1 MNTDKRGRGD
11 PGRTTAGT
19 RRGRLDGVVESTG
32 GTPKRMSTTQPAPTA
47 RRKDPARR
55 ERIAR
60 AAITVVAERGVE
72 KLTHRAVAAA
82 AGVPLGSTTYYF
94 ATLDDLLASA
104 LRQAAADDVEHLREW
119 ADSLE
124 RNDDLAAALTD
135 LVLHYLGPARPQT
148 IVEHQLYIAALHK
161 PALRHVSQEWDTAL
175 AQLFASYTDPAIGRA
190 LSVLFCGLLLQGIVR
205 ESVPSRDEIETIFG
219 RVLGSHAKT

>member
-1 MNTDKRGRGD
+1 M
-11 PGRTTAGT
+11 
-19 RRGRLDGVVESTG
+19 
-32 GTPKRMSTTQPAPTA
+32 
-47 RRKDPARR
+47 
-55 ERIAR
+55 
-60 AAITVVAERGVE
+60 
-72 KLTHRAVAAA
+72 
-82 AGVPLGSTTYYF
+82 
-94 ATLDDLLASA
+94 
-104 LRQAAADDVEHLREW
+104 
-119 ADSLE
+119 
-124 RNDDLAAALTD
+124 
-135 LVLHYLGPARPQT
+135 LHYLGPARPQT

>member
-1 MNTDKRGRGD
+1 
-11 PGRTTAGT
+11 
-19 RRGRLDGVVESTG
+19 
-32 GTPKRMSTTQPAPTA
+32 MSTTQPAPAA

-104 LRQAAADDVEHLREW
+104 LRQAAADDVEHLRQW
-119 ADSLE
+119 ADGLQSGT
-124 RNDDLAAALTD
+124 DLAEALTD
-135 LVLHYLGPARPQT
+135 LVLHYLGPARAQT
-148 IVEHQLYIAALHK
+148 AVEHQLYIAALHR

-175 AQLFASYTDPAIGRA
+175 AELFAAYTDPATGRA
-190 LSVLFCGLLLQGIVR
+190 LSVVFCGLLLQGIVR
-205 ESVPSRDEIETIFG
+205 ESVPSRDEIETIFR
-219 RVLGSHAKT
+219 RVLAPGAKT

>member
-1 MNTDKRGRGD
+1 
-11 PGRTTAGT
+11 
-19 RRGRLDGVVESTG
+19 
-32 GTPKRMSTTQPAPTA
+32 MSTTQPAPA

-104 LRQAAADDVEHLREW
+104 LRQAAEDDVEHLRRW
-119 ADSLE
+119 AGLLE
-124 RNDDLAAALTD
+124 RGGDLAVALTD
-135 LVLHYLGPARPQT
+135 LVLHYLGPARAQT
-148 IVEHQLYIAALHK
+148 AVEHELYIASLHK
-161 PALRHVSQEWDTAL
+161 PALRGVSQEWDTAL
-175 AQLFASYTDPAIGRA
+175 AELFASYTDPSTGRA

-205 ESVPSRDEIETIFG
+205 ESVPSRDEIETIFR
-219 RVLGSHAKT
+219 RVLGPGAKT

>member
-1 MNTDKRGRGD
+1 
-11 PGRTTAGT
+11 
-19 RRGRLDGVVESTG
+19 
-32 GTPKRMSTTQPAPTA
+32 MSTTQPARAA
-47 RRKDPARR
+47 RPRDPDRR

-60 AAITVVAERGVE
+60 AAITVVAERGVD

-104 LRQAAADDVEHLREW
+104 LRQAAEDDVDHLREW
-119 ADSLE
+119 ADRLGL
-124 RNDDLAAALTD
+124 DGDLAGALSD
-135 LVLHYLGPARPQT
+135 LVLYYLGPALPQT
-148 IVEHQLYIAALHK
+148 IVQHQLYIAALHK

-175 AQLFASYTDPAIGRA
+175 ADLFASYTDSATGRA

-205 ESVPSRDEIETIFG
+205 ESVPSRDEIETIFR
-219 RVLGSHAKT
+219 RVLATAPKT

>member
-1 MNTDKRGRGD
+1 
-11 PGRTTAGT
+11 
-19 RRGRLDGVVESTG
+19 
-32 GTPKRMSTTQPAPTA
+32 MSTTQPAPA

-104 LRQAAADDVEHLREW
+104 LRQAAEDDVEHLRQW
-119 ADSLE
+119 AGLLE
-124 RNDDLAAALTD
+124 RGGDLAVALTD
-135 LVLHYLGPARPQT
+135 LVLHYLGPARAQT
-148 IVEHQLYIAALHK
+148 AVEHELYIASLHK
-161 PALRHVSQEWDTAL
+161 PALRGVSQEWDTAL
-175 AQLFASYTDPAIGRA
+175 AELFASYTDPSTGRA

-205 ESVPSRDEIETIFG
+205 ESVPSRDEIETIFR
-219 RVLGSHAKT
+219 RVLGPGAKT

>member
-1 MNTDKRGRGD
+1 
-11 PGRTTAGT
+11 
-19 RRGRLDGVVESTG
+19 VEFTG
-32 GTPKRMSTTQPAPTA
+32 GTPKRMSTTQPAPAA

-94 ATLDDLLASA
+94 ATLDDLLVSA

-119 ADSLE
+119 ADRLD
-124 RNDDLAAALTD
+124 RDGDLVIALTD

-175 AQLFASYTDPAIGRA
+175 AELFASYTDPATGRV

-205 ESVPSRDEIETIFG
+205 ESVPSRDEIETIFR
-219 RVLGSHAKT
+219 RVLGSAAKT